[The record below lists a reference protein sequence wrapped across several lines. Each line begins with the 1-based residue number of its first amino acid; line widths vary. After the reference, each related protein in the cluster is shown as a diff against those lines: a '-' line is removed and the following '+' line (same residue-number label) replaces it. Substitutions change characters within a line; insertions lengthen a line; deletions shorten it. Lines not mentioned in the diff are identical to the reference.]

1 MPKRTGY
8 VATRS
13 VWPQL
18 VILGVM
24 AASGLLALPSML
36 FPYIASANYK
46 WFCHFILAPATF
58 LILYASFIISVHKNR
73 NAKYVKNI
81 SIGNLLFR
89 GAFASAA
96 FSALWAWLLML
107 IIPAIPSKYLAEKA
121 ENISAVVNHF
131 DGFRLDYDY
140 YTWIYFDRDGH
151 EERFMWTRADRIMQK
166 LKRGDCIV
174 IHAREWP
181 LGVYVDS
188 IGRSHAC
195 GGARVFGASSIEGEA
210 RD

>member
-8 VATRS
+8 AATRS

-18 VILGVM
+18 VILGII
-24 AASGLLALPSML
+24 AASGVLALPSML
-36 FPYIASANYK
+36 FPYMASANYK

-58 LILYASFIISVHKNR
+58 LILFVSFIGSVYKNR
-73 NAKYVKNI
+73 NYKYVKNI
-81 SIGNLLFR
+81 SICKLLFR
-89 GAFASAA
+89 GAFASVV
-96 FSALWAWLLML
+96 FSTCWAWLLML
-107 IIPAIPSKYLAEKA
+107 IVPAIPSKYLAKKS
-121 ENISAVVNHF
+121 ENISVVVNHL

-140 YTWIYFDRDGH
+140 YTWIYFDRNGAKG
-151 EERFMWTRADRIMQK
+151 RFMWTRADPIMQN

-174 IHAREWP
+174 VHAREWP

-195 GGARVFGASSIEGEA
+195 GGARVFGAAVTEGDA